1 MRLMKND
8 YTQIK
13 VIAHI
18 MLTNMWEYYVCE
30 CDSDGNAF
38 GLVCGFETELGYFS
52 VGEIKS
58 HIVSMTTDLSEVMPA
73 PGWEWV

>member
-1 MRLMKND
+1 MKND

-30 CDSDGNAF
+30 CDSKGNAF

-52 VGEIKS
+52 INEIKP
-58 HIVSMTTDLSEVMPA
+58 HMISMTSDLSDIMPA
-73 PGWEWV
+73 PDWEWA